1 MALCALPLCLLG
13 LFLAGSCAQHVVTQP
28 PSESASPGQTVKLSC
43 SVSGGYSISSNGV
56 RWYQQ
61 TAGNPPRYLL
71 YYYSDSS
78 TGRGSGVPDRFS
90 GSASG
95 SVGYLTISGL
105 QAEDDADYYCLTW
118 DSSAKMNVF
127 GGGTQLTVLGQPKV
141 SPTVH
146 LFPPSSEEIKTKSK
160 ATLVCLLGSF
170 YPGLVQVTWKAD
182 GQQISTGVETTKPSK
197 QSDNKFMASSYL
209 SLDASKWKTHETYT
223 CQVTHDGKNFEKSLK
238 SSECS

>member
-28 PSESASPGQTVKLSC
+28 PSVSASPGQTVKLSC
-43 SVSGGYSISSNGV
+43 SVSGGYSISSYGIG
-56 RWYQQ
+56 WFQQ

-105 QAEDDADYYCLTW
+105 QAEDDADYYCVTW
-118 DSSAKMNVF
+118 DSSAK
-127 GGGTQLTVLGQPKV
+127 
-141 SPTVH
+141 
-146 LFPPSSEEIKTKSK
+146 
-160 ATLVCLLGSF
+160 
-170 YPGLVQVTWKAD
+170 
-182 GQQISTGVETTKPSK
+182 
-197 QSDNKFMASSYL
+197 
-209 SLDASKWKTHETYT
+209 
-223 CQVTHDGKNFEKSLK
+223 
-238 SSECS
+238 

>member
-1 MALCALPLCLLG
+1 MSSVETSPASG
-13 LFLAGSCAQHVVTQP
+13 MVQP
-28 PSESASPGQTVKLSC
+28 KANTRRFDTVSYGT
-43 SVSGGYSISSNGV
+43 SV
-56 RWYQQ
+56 
-61 TAGNPPRYLL
+61 P
-71 YYYSDSS
+71 SDSERPLAHGLS
-78 TGRGSGVPDRFS
+78 ADPDQWWRPLPAIVHDWFLYS
-90 GSASG
+90 RVS
-95 SVGYLTISGL
+95 L
-105 QAEDDADYYCLTW
+105 W
-118 DSSAKMNVF
+118 DVF
-127 GGGTQLTVLGQPKV
+127 GGGTQLTVLGQPKA

-170 YPGLVQVTWKAD
+170 YPGSVQVTWKAD

>member
-28 PSESASPGQTVKLSC
+28 PSVSASPGQTVKLSC

-61 TAGNPPRYLL
+61 TPGNPPRYLL

-105 QAEDDADYYCLTW
+105 QGEDDADYYCVTW
-118 DSSAKMNVF
+118 DSSAK
-127 GGGTQLTVLGQPKV
+127 
-141 SPTVH
+141 
-146 LFPPSSEEIKTKSK
+146 
-160 ATLVCLLGSF
+160 
-170 YPGLVQVTWKAD
+170 
-182 GQQISTGVETTKPSK
+182 
-197 QSDNKFMASSYL
+197 
-209 SLDASKWKTHETYT
+209 
-223 CQVTHDGKNFEKSLK
+223 
-238 SSECS
+238 